1 MTMASQST
9 VVEKPSLA
17 KLFAGDVGAAL
28 IAGIAVTPVI
38 SAVDRALAENASG
51 KMKLWPSFF
60 NSFKEMGTAPIKF
73 LKSPQ
78 FFWVWATYGGTY
90 MGVNMIKSVC
100 KVTDTDTKLPVF
112 GTSFC
117 VNTTLCIMKDRAFA
131 QLYGTKAAQKVP
143 LGSYGAWFGRDIVS
157 MACIFTLPPIV
168 GKQIAEY
175 TGSEK
180 NGYYVAQF
188 GLPLILQTVTTPI
201 HLLGYDIY
209 NNPGNTAAQRI
220 AFMGKDYFS
229 NVGVRIIRMAPP
241 WSIGTIGNTT
251 LRNKFHGTEGFE

>member
-1 MTMASQST
+1 MSSQST

-112 GTSFC
+112 ATSFC

-251 LRNKFHGTEGFE
+251 LRNKFHGTDGFE